1 MGPPKLLT
9 RDFILSCLAQFVFS
23 SVLFILIPTIPIYLS
38 RLGTKEAEIG
48 ILVGI
53 LSFFSLVPRPFVGK
67 ALLKIP
73 EKKFMII
80 GSLLV
85 TTSSLAYLIAPPFWP
100 LLTVRAF
107 HGIAVAFF
115 FTSSITFIANISP
128 EDHRGQGLSYF
139 YLVFNI
145 AFALAPYFGMVIIN
159 LFNFTILF
167 LVCVALSLCSLLITT
182 KLGKMQGVQFKDLS
196 LKDQALI
203 SRAAIP
209 PAIMALLVNILWGAL
224 TTFFPLYAISHGVNN
239 PGLFFAAF
247 AIILIIGRA
256 FGGKILDIYNKDKI
270 ILPCVITNII
280 SMVILSFSTT
290 FPMFILVA
298 VLWGMGCALLYPALI
313 AYALDRAGSSRG
325 PAMGTF
331 TAIADL
337 GTGMGSMTM
346 GLIIHWTSYR
356 VMFLCLAFT
365 GLLNL
370 LYFTFFVKK
379 NQVDR
384 YTYA

>member
-9 RDFILSCLAQFVFS
+9 RDFVLSCLAQFVFS

-100 LLTVRAF
+100 FLTVRAF
-107 HGIAVAFF
+107 HGIAVALF

-128 EDHRGQGLSYF
+128 EDRRGQGLSYF

-145 AFALAPYFGMVIIN
+145 AFALAPYLGMVIIN

-167 LVCVALSLCSLLITT
+167 LVCIALSLCSLLITT
-182 KLGKMQGVQFKDLS
+182 KLGKMQGAQFKDLS

-224 TTFFPLYAISHGVNN
+224 TAFFPLYAISHGVNN

-247 AIILIIGRA
+247 AIVLIIGRA

-346 GLIIHWTSYR
+346 GLIIHWTSYP

-384 YTYA
+384 SPYV

>member
-107 HGIAVAFF
+107 HGIAVALF

-159 LFNFTILF
+159 LFNFNILF
-167 LVCVALSLCSLLITT
+167 LVCVVLSLCSLLITT
-182 KLGKMQGVQFKDLS
+182 KLGKMQGVQFKGLS

-224 TTFFPLYAISHGVNN
+224 TAFFPLYAISHGVNN

-247 AIILIIGRA
+247 AIVLIIGRA

-346 GLIIHWTSYR
+346 GLIIHWTSYP

-384 YTYA
+384 YPYV